1 MLPTAASLDGSARHD
16 ADDDPLRYQW
26 SVVAKPAG
34 SAPVITAPSAA
45 MTNLS
50 MDRAGTYLLQLVVN
64 DGSRDSEPD
73 TMSIVASTNLP
84 PNADAGFDQLILLP
98 ALGVL
103 EGSASGDA
111 DLDALSYRW
120 TVVSQPAGSA
130 ASIGDSSAKTTAL
143 SMDLAGSYVVQLIVN
158 DGIVDSAPDTVS
170 LIAKTNQP
178 PVADAG
184 SDREVLLSEPAILD
198 GDASSDPDGDPL
210 DYR

>member
-1 MLPTAASLDGSARHD
+1 
-16 ADDDPLRYQW
+16 
-26 SVVAKPAG
+26 
-34 SAPVITAPSAA
+34 

-111 DLDALSYRW
+111 DLDSLSYRW